1 MHWFFTPAYSIVTCT
16 GQKKSFAFLF
26 SVYLNQR
33 NNVANNVSLF
43 HLAKTKLFFCLTQ
56 VKIEYA
62 SCFKLQST
70 NSETKNLILY

>member
-1 MHWFFTPAYSIVTCT
+1 M
-16 GQKKSFAFLF
+16 F